1 MHTKP
6 QQRLIDSMRSTG
18 QLIHHI
24 GGGWRMFDGT
34 PVNWRTV
41 ESLAK
46 RGELSPAGN
55 DLLDDEVLA
64 YRLNT
69 H

>member
-1 MHTKP
+1 MHTKS
-6 QQRLIDSMRSTG
+6 QQRLIDAMQATG
-18 QLIHHI
+18 QLIHRI

-34 PVNWRTV
+34 RVHRRTV
-41 ESLAK
+41 ESLAR

-55 DLLDDEVLA
+55 DLLDDEVVA